1 MKKCANCYW
10 FNGKSGDFIQFCDT
24 HETDVYEEDYCYRW
38 KEKGTKPKIIV
49 INGMGGSG
57 KSTFVALCHEI
68 DSRVIETSTVDFV
81 KQIALQAGWDGVKDQ
96 KGRRLLS
103 DIKDALERY
112 DDVPNKK
119 IDEFIQSHPDN
130 IIFVNAREPHNIQ
143 YYKDKYNALTI
154 LVTNPNTQIIEGNH
168 ADENV
173 YEYEY
178 YDFTIRNED
187 SITKLKDKAKIFM
200 DYVNSPLTFF
210 NFHDII
216 DLS

>member
-1 MKKCANCYW
+1 M
-10 FNGKSGDFIQFCDT
+10 
-24 HETDVYEEDYCYRW
+24 
-38 KEKGTKPKIIV
+38 PKIIV

-68 DSRVIETSTVDFV
+68 DPRVIETSTVDFV
-81 KQIALQAGWDGVKDQ
+81 KEISLQAGWDGAKDQ

-130 IIFVNAREPHNIQ
+130 IIFINAREPHNIN
-143 YYKDKYNALTI
+143 YYQQKYGALTI
-154 LVTNPNTQIIEGNH
+154 IVKNDNAKKVIGNH

-173 YEYEY
+173 DNYNYN
-178 YDFTIRNED
+178 IVINNSGSLED
-187 SITKLKDKAKIFM
+187 LKEKAKWL
-200 DYVNSPLTFF
+200 LT
-210 NFHDII
+210 NFI
-216 DLS
+216 